1 MDTAGDRSQAGAD
14 SLRDG
19 PVPPDIVIAPA
30 HPAHERTEIV
40 FEVRPGT
47 DGTDVLPVFISVR
60 HLVAAFGEAQPWL
73 ALPLR
78 TVRCRQVRGAGSTP
92 ILRRSIGASTDRW
105 LPIGCP
111 GNPAGGK
118 VGQRWLPGRHVGP
131 GVGCEH
137 VPQ

>member
-1 MDTAGDRSQAGAD
+1 MHSAGNGSQAGGG

-47 DGTDVLPVFISVR
+47 DGTDVLPVFSSVR

-73 ALPLR
+73 ALPLH
-78 TVRCRQVRGAGSTP
+78 TVRE
-92 ILRRSIGASTDRW
+92 LEIGRA
-105 LPIGCP
+105 
-111 GNPAGGK
+111 
-118 VGQRWLPGRHVGP
+118 HV
-131 GVGCEH
+131 
-137 VPQ
+137 

>member
-40 FEVRPGT
+40 FEVRPG
-47 DGTDVLPVFISVR
+47 DEGTDVLPVFSSVR
-60 HLVAAFGEAQPWL
+60 HLVAAFGPAQPWL

-78 TVRCRQVRGAGSTP
+78 TVRELA
-92 ILRRSIGASTDRW
+92 A
-105 LPIGCP
+105 
-111 GNPAGGK
+111 AGG
-118 VGQRWLPGRHVGP
+118 VPEVVLDPVVPPGAWRWQYSDLETLDRSLD
-131 GVGCEH
+131 
-137 VPQ
+137 